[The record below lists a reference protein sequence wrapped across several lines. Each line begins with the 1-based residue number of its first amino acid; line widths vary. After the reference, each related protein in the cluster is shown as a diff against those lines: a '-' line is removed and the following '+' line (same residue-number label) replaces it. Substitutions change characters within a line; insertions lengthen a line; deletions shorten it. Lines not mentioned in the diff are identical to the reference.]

1 MLAQDAPKQDSG
13 EQSPRALNAAVTHGL
28 ATLGL
33 KGHLNSAEALAKGL
47 PLTEPKL
54 YFEGVPASVAVKT
67 VQAYFQSVG
76 GTQVELTSD
85 ADSQVGLRGSVVFPT
100 THAAECAFATLHGTY
115 VKMLHGVLYLS
126 PLSTVNPY
134 KQGSELQ
141 HPKLIV
147 RHLPRSADNP
157 SLFDLFRPLGPL
169 FACKISVTDGG
180 ASRGFAIVQY
190 VDPVHSD
197 QAITQLNYIEYRDNN
212 ISVGPFLAKDQ
223 RKLTPHGGGQ
233 HRTPS
238 RGKEAVPKPEF
249 LATTSP
255 TYLGRSPK
263 SPPVRQE
270 TTAPLRGSAPTT
282 PVQIKGASGSHS
294 LHPKSGSPAGAGR
307 DECKVFVKGLHIN
320 VSHSE
325 LFKAFKPYGYIYSA
339 KVNIDEVTRTS
350 RGTGVVVFANPLD
363 VTKAIAA
370 LDGQELLGRPMA
382 LMPFD
387 SELVG
392 GPVTP
397 KSPSSV
403 STPTKSK
410 PAVTGASS
418 PLATTA
424 SAQTS
429 PSKDAV
435 LNRTFLSNLSQTARD
450 EILNAQLISQMSTN
464 PAISLTDAPAIV
476 NLLLQHS
483 LDDVLR
489 MLAAKS
495 FLESKVREARATLH
509 GSKGGKKSGKPKSNS
524 PTKSVDSIAQT
535 TDGSTDA
542 NAQAAVSEAKPVP
555 HAQSG
560 DEQLTADIPA
570 QDLEKDPK
578 LELFIE
584 MLLEKPVNERKQ
596 KLGSKLF
603 PLVKAL
609 GTSEATKITVWLL
622 DHKDD
627 VRSLAYCIKYL
638 DRLQAVVDEA
648 QAALGIQ
655 A

>member
-1 MLAQDAPKQDSG
+1 MLAQDASSQGSG
-13 EQSPRALNAAVTHGL
+13 EQSPRALSAAVTSDMGK
-28 ATLGL
+28 LGL
-33 KGHLNSAEALAKGL
+33 KGHSNSAEALAKGL

-54 YFEGVPASVAVKT
+54 YFAGVPASVATKAMQT
-67 VQAYFQSVG
+67 YFRSIG
-76 GTQVELTSD
+76 GTQVELASD
-85 ADSQVGLRGSVVFPT
+85 TDGQAGRRGSVVFST
-100 THAAECAFATLHGTY
+100 THTAERAFATLHGTH
-115 VKMLHGVLYLS
+115 VKALHGVLYLS
-126 PLSTVNPY
+126 SLPTVDPY

-141 HPKLIV
+141 QPKLIV
-147 RHLPRSADNP
+147 RHLPRNADNP

-197 QAITQLNYIEYRDNN
+197 HAITQLNYIEYRDNN
-212 ISVGPFLAKDQ
+212 ITVGLFLPKDQ

-233 HRTPS
+233 VRTPS
-238 RGKEAVPKPEF
+238 RGKEAAPNPEF
-249 LATTSP
+249 LTATNP
-255 TYLGRSPK
+255 ALPGRSPK
-263 SPPVRQE
+263 SPPVRKDA
-270 TTAPLRGSAPTT
+270 TTPSRAAAPTT
-282 PVQIKGASGSHS
+282 PVQIKGASGGHS
-294 LHPKSGSPAGAGR
+294 PHPKSGSPAGAGR

-325 LFKAFKPYGYIYSA
+325 LFKTFKPYGYIYSA
-339 KVNIDEVTRTS
+339 KVNIDETTRTS
-350 RGTGVVVFANPLD
+350 RGTGVVVFANPQD

-370 LDGQELLGRPMA
+370 LNGHELLGRPMI

-387 SELVG
+387 SELASG
-392 GPVTP
+392 SLAPP
-397 KSPSSV
+397 SPSSV
-403 STPTKSK
+403 TTPTKPKS
-410 PAVTGASS
+410 AVTGTSS

-424 SAQTS
+424 SPQTS

-450 EILNAQLISQMSTN
+450 EILNAQLINQMSTN
-464 PAISLTDAPAIV
+464 PAISLTDAPTIV
-476 NLLLQHS
+476 NLLLQHN

-495 FLESKVREARATLH
+495 FLESKVREARAALH
-509 GSKGGKKSGKPKSNS
+509 GSKGGKKSGKAKPNPPTKVADDPTPPTDAKATAS
-524 PTKSVDSIAQT
+524 PTVL
-535 TDGSTDA
+535 
-542 NAQAAVSEAKPVP
+542 EAKSAA
-555 HAQSG
+555 HAPSG
-560 DEQLTADIPA
+560 NEPSIPSVSA
-570 QDLEKDPK
+570 HEPEKDPE
-578 LELFIE
+578 LELFIG

-609 GTSEATKITVWLL
+609 GTSEATKVTVWLL

-627 VRSLAYCIKYL
+627 VRALAYCIKYQ